1 MPNALIYLF
10 RPAVRQNE
18 QSLSTQPCVQP
29 RKTRWR
35 LAASAA
41 AVVALAGCSSVDHYV
56 PGFIKP
62 YKADVQQGN
71 WLTQQQVEM
80 LRKGMTRE
88 QVRFALGSPT
98 LTSIFRADRWDYPFL
113 FIPGNGKPEERLFTV
128 YFVNDRLERWV
139 GDEQPDRQP
148 FQKDAPPNRRSSSPA
163 FTPAPSTEVL
173 PAEPTVEGSPPPRA
187 LDPSEKPTVKE

>member
-1 MPNALIYLF
+1 M
-10 RPAVRQNE
+10 
-18 QSLSTQPCVQP
+18 
-29 RKTRWR
+29 RWR

-41 AVVALAGCSSVDHYV
+41 AVLALAGCSTVDHYV

-98 LTSIFRADRWDYPFL
+98 LTSIFRADRWDYPYL
-113 FIPGNGKPEERLFTV
+113 FTPGNGKTEERMFTV
-128 YFVNDRLERWV
+128 YFVSDRLDRWA

-148 FQKDAPPNRRSSSPA
+148 FQTEAQSSRRSPSPA
-163 FTPAPSTEVL
+163 FTPVPSTQVL
-173 PAEPTVEGSPPPRA
+173 PTEPTVEGSPPPKA
-187 LDPSEKPTVKE
+187 LDPSAQPNAKE